1 MAYNISNKVKSNI
14 YIYIHLDL
22 QVEQQ
27 VEIEQASSCYPVY
40 NDLFYFDWQAVKEAT
55 EQEELEQV

>member
-40 NDLFYFDWQAVKEAT
+40 NDLFYFD
-55 EQEELEQV
+55 